1 MIMAANINK
10 LAELAIP
17 RSETAIENARFRR
30 ENRDWLRMSEEIA
43 LNVHYYLRT
52 TNTTQKQ
59 LADKMGVSAVYIGKL
74 LRGKE
79 NLTLETICKVQK
91 AIGIDFV
98 SISHPYYSSLIE
110 ISLSSNRRFS
120 EENAVKSE
128 SYGNVVPSGD
138 YFTLVEDN
146 VA

>member
-30 ENRDWLRMSEEIA
+30 ENRDWLRMSQEIA

-74 LRGKE
+74 LRG
-79 NLTLETICKVQK
+79 
-91 AIGIDFV
+91 
-98 SISHPYYSSLIE
+98 
-110 ISLSSNRRFS
+110 
-120 EENAVKSE
+120 
-128 SYGNVVPSGD
+128 
-138 YFTLVEDN
+138 
-146 VA
+146 